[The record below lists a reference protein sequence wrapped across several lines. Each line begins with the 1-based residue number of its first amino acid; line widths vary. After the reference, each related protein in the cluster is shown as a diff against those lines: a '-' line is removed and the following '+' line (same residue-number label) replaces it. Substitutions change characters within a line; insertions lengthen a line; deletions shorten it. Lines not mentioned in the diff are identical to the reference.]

1 MQREGVDV
9 PMKRLAEALGVKRP
23 TLLYHFPS
31 RGHIV
36 ETALEDLLTEQ
47 AVFVLA
53 RIAEHEHPV
62 RRLDA
67 QMRAVHAFHDG
78 REARLVF
85 LMQALAACG
94 RERMA
99 AIIDVGN
106 RVFEPHR
113 RAAVAALR
121 AGVEAGTVAPHDP
134 EALMA
139 LLRATIDG
147 LVVQRTMTGLALG
160 PVQDLFFERVLEPLI
175 LETE

>member
-47 AVFVLA
+47 AGFVLA
-53 RIAEHEHPV
+53 RIAEH
-62 RRLDA
+62 DA